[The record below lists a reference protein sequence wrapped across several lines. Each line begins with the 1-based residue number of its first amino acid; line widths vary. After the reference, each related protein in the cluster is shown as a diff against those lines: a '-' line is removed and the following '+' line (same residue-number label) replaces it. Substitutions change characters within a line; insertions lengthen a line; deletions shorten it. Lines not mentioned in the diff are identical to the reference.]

1 MGQEMVYRLLAS
13 VDPGEKSRRPSHPE
27 QNNYDR
33 HQRGKTEGK
42 PVNSM
47 KLDQSLLKVSV
58 SIESYSQGLFS
69 RRIIRIDP

>member
-1 MGQEMVYRLLAS
+1 MGQEMVYCLLAS
-13 VDPGEKSRRPSHPE
+13 VDPGEKSRRPSYSE
-27 QNNYDR
+27 QNRFIIKEN
-33 HQRGKTEGK
+33 KTKGK

-58 SIESYSQGLFS
+58 SIESYGQGLFS